1 MKIQIEN
8 SHKVIAGITFLV
20 VLLFVTAFKAIEN
33 IERVQNTS
41 NSNTRANPFYIDI
54 RILVMND
61 KVEALR
67 KFVTGWQ
74 EIQE

>member
-33 IERVQNTS
+33 IERVQNTW
-41 NSNTRANPFYIDI
+41 NSHTKANSFYIDI
-54 RILVMND
+54 RLPIMGDN
-61 KVEALR
+61 VEPLI
-67 KFVTGWQ
+67 KFITG
-74 EIQE
+74 